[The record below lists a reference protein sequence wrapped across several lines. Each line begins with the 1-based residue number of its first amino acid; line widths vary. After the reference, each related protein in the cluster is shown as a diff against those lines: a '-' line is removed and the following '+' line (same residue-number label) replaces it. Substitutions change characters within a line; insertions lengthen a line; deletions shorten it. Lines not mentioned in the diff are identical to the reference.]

1 MEVFLKDTYD
11 RINNVC
17 LVILTF
23 IAFTGALIYTKSILI
38 PFVIS
43 LFIFSVSGPSIDWFE
58 TRLKAP
64 RFIAVVLTMGI
75 FIFCSVLVSIFIVKS
90 LNTFID
96 GIGDYHIRF
105 TLAVDSVIAFLNS
118 YNIEINPDVIK
129 STIQELP
136 VLSIFKKFSGSLMMF
151 ISNTILIVIMVL
163 FLIAGEG
170 VTKIN
175 NDMVKQVHYK
185 ISKYVATKF
194 FMSFITALLVG
205 ILLFSLKVDLAFMF
219 VILTFLLNFIPS
231 IGSIIA
237 VLIPLPV
244 LFLQFGPGFELV
256 TVMSISSAIQFSIGN
271 VVEPKIMGENLGLH
285 PIVIL
290 LFLLFWGLVW
300 GIPGM
305 FLAVPMTAVMKIV
318 LSKIETTKTLA
329 ELLGGKLPT
338 NL

>member
-1 MEVFLKDTYD
+1 MKDTYD

-58 TRLKAP
+58 TKLKAP
-64 RFIAVVLTMGI
+64 RFLAVALTMGI
-75 FIFCSVLVSIFIVKS
+75 FILSSFVVSLFIVKS
-90 LNTFID
+90 LNAFID

-105 TLAVDSVIAFLNS
+105 TLAVDSVVAFLNS
-118 YNIEINPDVIK
+118 YSIEINPEMIK
-129 STIQELP
+129 DTVRNLP
-136 VLSIFKKFSGSLMMF
+136 VLSLVKKFSGGIVNF
-151 ISNTILIVIMVL
+151 VSNSVLIIIMVL

-170 VTKIN
+170 VTKIK

-194 FMSFITALLVG
+194 FMSFITAVIVG

-244 LFLQFGPGFELV
+244 LFLQFGAGWELV
-256 TVMSISSAIQFSIGN
+256 TVMSISSAIQFCIGN
-271 VVEPKIMGENLGLH
+271 VIEPKIMGENLGLH

-318 LSKIETTKTLA
+318 LSRIETTKTLA
-329 ELLGGKLPT
+329 ELLGGKLP
-338 NL
+338 NNI

>member
-1 MEVFLKDTYD
+1 MKDTYD

-58 TRLKAP
+58 IKVKVP
-64 RFIAVVLTMGI
+64 RFLAVIFTMGI
-75 FIFCSVLVSIFIVKS
+75 FILGSVVVSIFIVKS

-105 TLAVDSVIAFLNS
+105 TLAVDSVVSFLNS
-118 YNIEINPDVIK
+118 YNIEINPGMIK
-129 STIQELP
+129 DTIRNLP
-136 VLSIFKKFSGSLMMF
+136 VLDIVKKFSGGLMTF
-151 ISNTILIVIMVL
+151 VSNTVLIIIMVL

-175 NDMVKQVHYK
+175 NNMVKQVHYK

-194 FMSFITALLVG
+194 FMSFITACIVG
-205 ILLFSLKVDLAFMF
+205 VLLFSLKVDLAFMF

-244 LFLQFGPGFELV
+244 LFLQFGPGWELV
-256 TVMSISSAIQFSIGN
+256 TVMSISAAIQFLIGN
-271 VVEPKIMGENLGLH
+271 VIEPKIMGENLGLH

-318 LSKIETTKTLA
+318 LSRIETTKSLA
-329 ELLGGKLPT
+329 ELLGGKLPSG
-338 NL
+338 N

>member
-1 MEVFLKDTYD
+1 MEVSLKDTYD

-17 LVILTF
+17 LVVLTF
-23 IAFTGALIYTKSILI
+23 IAFTGALIYTKSILV

-43 LFIFSVSGPSIDWFE
+43 LFIFSVSGPVIDWFE
-58 TRLKAP
+58 VKIKAP
-64 RFIAVVLTMGI
+64 RFLSVILTMGI
-75 FIFCSVLVSIFIVKS
+75 FVVTSLVVSLFIAKS

-96 GIGDYHIRF
+96 GIGDYHLRF
-105 TLAVDSVIAFLNS
+105 TLALESVISFLNS
-118 YNIEINPDVIK
+118 YSIEINPQMIK
-129 STIQELP
+129 STISELP
-136 VLSIFKKFSGSLMMF
+136 VLSIVKKFSGGIMTFL
-151 ISNTILIVIMVL
+151 SNTILIIIMVL

-170 VTKIN
+170 VTKIKN
-175 NDMVKQVHYK
+175 NMVKQVHYK

-194 FMSFITALLVG
+194 FMSFITASLVG
-205 ILLFSLKVDLAFMF
+205 VLLFSLKVDLAFMF

-231 IGSIIA
+231 VGSIIA
-237 VLIPLPV
+237 VLIPFPV
-244 LFLQFGPGFELV
+244 LFLQFGPGWELV
-256 TVMSISSAIQFSIGN
+256 TVMSISTAVQFFIGN
-271 VVEPKIMGENLGLH
+271 VIEPKIMGENLGLH

-329 ELLGGKLPT
+329 ELLGGKLPA
-338 NL
+338 NI